1 MKLLSCLPK
10 CALLSAVDDRES
22 LHQLVCY
29 SDIIK
34 CTTKWQLNVCKETNF
49 LVNDLSKKRKVCLS
63 MISPPNYS
71 VPISMGYDISAFTY
85 CKNPETNLLKRIFVC
100 TQKFFEVVQFVGI
113 ICTYRIY
120 ILGNACILVK
130 KKTTTHDQQIM
141 KWPLKIQPMCY
152 S

>member
-1 MKLLSCLPK
+1 
-10 CALLSAVDDRES
+10 
-22 LHQLVCY
+22 
-29 SDIIK
+29 
-34 CTTKWQLNVCKETNF
+34 
-49 LVNDLSKKRKVCLS
+49 

-113 ICTYRIY
+113 IRTYKDIY
-120 ILGNACILVK
+120 TWQCMHFGK
-130 KKTTTHDQQIM
+130 KNTTTHDQQIM

-152 S
+152 G